1 MFRKVRS
8 VWPAAAAALAAA
20 ALAAP
25 AALPASADD
34 GPSFTFE
41 GAGWGH
47 GVGMSQWGA
56 YNQAREDP
64 SKKGEDIAAHY
75 YPGSQPASLSDLS
88 LPNDLLDELEAP
100 LWINIA
106 SQISI
111 LEFTPV
117 GGPVD
122 LCLAGDGEGDCPKS
136 VQPQAGE
143 RWEFRRIDVG
153 ECGFFLGGE
162 LQGTPGDCRASISW
176 PEADGVRLRYGPDR
190 LRPCSLSSSECEYR
204 HGELKL
210 RDDPVEVGFH
220 VVLTIGLEDYVRGI
234 GEISAAWSLPGV
246 NEAQAVAS
254 RTYAVYKFLAHEVG
268 PRSEDDPNLDPG
280 ITPSRMDACWC
291 HLYDNTRDQVYL
303 GNWRKTEPTH
313 SVWVKAVADTEGRV
327 LAYQGPDWERYTKGG
342 VIQAFFSASSGG
354 ITTSN
359 QFGFFTGWDGATPRN
374 KLWPYLAP
382 TPDPWAVDP
391 EWNNPHA
398 SWSRSIPASR
408 IAGLLGWD
416 EVTSA
421 SLDVSPSLTS
431 VARVRFEGS
440 DEGQPASTSAGGAW
454 LRYRLGLKSSHV
466 TAVDGQEAP
475 PTEETV
481 PPEEPEEPEEPPPAE
496 EPEEPEEPEESEEAE
511 EDGAA
516 TPGQTPDDEDI
527 YDELPGFDDIAGSV
541 HEEGIEAIYDRGYT
555 HGCSNDSISY
565 CPDDDVDRATMAA
578 YLSRA
583 LWPRGPPLPREM
595 DRFGD
600 VPEQHP
606 YALAIYALA
615 GSEITMGC
623 GDGSNFCPRGTLT
636 RGQMASFLMRS
647 MGLEPLQSL
656 DGMTFEDV
664 PPGHAHEGAVYAIA
678 AEGVTVGC
686 GDGTL
691 FCPDATL
698 TRGHI
703 ATFLAR
709 AFIWRGPSPPS
720 DGA

>member
-1 MFRKVRS
+1 MFRMVRR
-8 VWPAAAAALAAA
+8 VWPAAGAFLAAA
-20 ALAAP
+20 ALTAP
-25 AALPASADD
+25 AASPASAQ
-34 GPSFTFE
+34 GGASYTFE

-56 YNQAREDP
+56 YNQARADP

-75 YPGSQPASLSDLS
+75 FPGSQPESLSGLS
-88 LPNDLLDELEAP
+88 LPNGLLEELEAP

-122 LCLAGDGEGDCPKS
+122 LCLAGDGEGACPKS
-136 VQPQAGE
+136 VQPQEGE
-143 RWEFRRIDVG
+143 RWEFRRIDLG
-153 ECGFFLGGE
+153 ECGFFRGGE
-162 LQGTPGDCRASISW
+162 LQGTPGECRASISW

-190 LRPCSLSSSECEYR
+190 LRPCNLSSAECEYR

-220 VVLTIGLEDYVRGI
+220 AVLTIGLEDYVRGV
-234 GEISAAWSLPGV
+234 GEITAAWSSPGV

-268 PRSEDDPNLDPG
+268 PRSEANPNLDPG

-303 GNWRKTEPTH
+303 GHWRQTEPTH
-313 SVWVKAVADTEGRV
+313 SAWVKAAADTEGRV
-327 LAYQGPDWERYTKGG
+327 LTYRGPDWERYTKGG

-354 ITTSN
+354 ITNSN
-359 QFGFFTGWDGATPRN
+359 QYGFFTGRNGAAPANR
-374 KLWPYLAP
+374 LWPYLAP
-382 TPDPWAVDP
+382 APDPWAVDP
-391 EWNNPHA
+391 DWNNPHA
-398 SWSRSIPASR
+398 SWSRSVPASR

-416 EVTSA
+416 EVTSV
-421 SLDVSPSLTS
+421 SLEAAPSLTS
-431 VARVRFEGS
+431 AARVRFEGS
-440 DEGQPASTSAGGAW
+440 DGGRPASTSISGAW

-466 TAVDGQEAP
+466 TAVDGRAAP
-475 PTEETV
+475 PPDEPDPPAGPDEPA
-481 PPEEPEEPEEPPPAE
+481 PPEEPDE
-496 EPEEPEEPEESEEAE
+496 E

-516 TPGQTPDDEDI
+516 KPGQTPDDELP
-527 YDELPGFDDIAGSV
+527 YDELPEFDDIAGSV
-541 HEEGIEAIYDRGYT
+541 HEEGIKAIYDAGYT
-555 HGCSNDSISY
+555 QGCSNDTFSY
-565 CPDDDVDRATMAA
+565 CPDEEVDRATMAA
-578 YLSRA
+578 YLARA
-583 LWPRGPPLPREM
+583 LWPEGPPRRSET
-595 DRFGD
+595 DIFGD
-600 VPEQHP
+600 IPERHP
-606 YALAIYALA
+606 HAAAIYALA
-615 GSEITMGC
+615 GSGITMGC
-623 GDGSNFCPRGTLT
+623 GGGSNFCPRGTLT

-647 MGLEPLQSL
+647 MGLEPLESL
-656 DGMTFEDV
+656 DGETFEDV
-664 PPGHAHEGAVYAIA
+664 PSSHAHGGAIYAIA
-678 AEGVTVGC
+678 SEGVTVGC
-686 GDGTL
+686 GGGAR